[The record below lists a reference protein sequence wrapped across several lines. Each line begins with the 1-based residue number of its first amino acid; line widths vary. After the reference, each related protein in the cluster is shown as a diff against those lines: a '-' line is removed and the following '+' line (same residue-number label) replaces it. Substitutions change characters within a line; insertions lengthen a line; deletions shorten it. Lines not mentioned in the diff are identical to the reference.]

1 MCLFVMAAIN
11 HANPPLCQVFSGNTF
26 YAMGELSS
34 TVPVLSVGGLAK
46 EFLVPG
52 WRVGW
57 VMVHDKNGVFEEVR
71 QCVSPL
77 LLVLS
82 SDNHLCVPPG
92 PQGFVQVGDT
102 DSGCLHHHSSLHPHH
117 SGAS

>member
-1 MCLFVMAAIN
+1 
-11 HANPPLCQVFSGNTF
+11 
-26 YAMGELSS
+26 MGELSS

-71 QCVSPL
+71 QCVSPFL
-77 LLVLS
+77 CA
-82 SDNHLCVPPG
+82 HL
-92 PQGFVQVGDT
+92 
-102 DSGCLHHHSSLHPHH
+102 
-117 SGAS
+117 

>member
-1 MCLFVMAAIN
+1 MVSQRGEKEPVCLLFG
-11 HANPPLCQVFSGNTF
+11 NPPLCQVFSGNTF

-71 QCVSPL
+71 QCVSPFL
-77 LLVLS
+77 CA
-82 SDNHLCVPPG
+82 HL
-92 PQGFVQVGDT
+92 
-102 DSGCLHHHSSLHPHH
+102 
-117 SGAS
+117 